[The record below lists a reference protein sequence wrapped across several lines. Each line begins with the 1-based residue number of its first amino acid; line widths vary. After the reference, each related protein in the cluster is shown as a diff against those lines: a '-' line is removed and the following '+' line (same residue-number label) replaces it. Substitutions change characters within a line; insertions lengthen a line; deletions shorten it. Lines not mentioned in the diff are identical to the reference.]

1 MQIFGTIFAQRDDFE
16 RRGRGWRCRADGR
29 TEAATFDD
37 LDQTRRSRHRYNT
50 AHKTHK
56 TSNTSKITQDTVHDV

>member
-1 MQIFGTIFAQRDDFE
+1 MQIFGTIFAQRDDFDIRE
-16 RRGRGWRCRADGR
+16 RRYRCRADGR

-50 AHKTHK
+50 AHKAHK

>member
-16 RRGRGWRCRADGR
+16 RRERRYRCRADGR

-50 AHKTHK
+50 AHKAHK